1 MTMKS
6 REYSVYGQF
15 DRPTAY
21 RTLLGT
27 YDTHSAARERV
38 NSLREGSTGK
48 WVEKNLI
55 QLEIIK
61 NEQTSVGV
69 WTNDDGPNW
78 THAGYPKESSVAG
91 LAADKGQD
99 DEES

>member
-21 RTLLGT
+21 PTLLGT

-38 NSLREGSTGK
+38 NSLREGTK
-48 WVEKNLI
+48 WVETNLI

-61 NEQTSVGV
+61 TEQTAVGV

-78 THAGYPKESSVAG
+78 THAGYPKESRSVAG
-91 LAADKGQD
+91 SAA
-99 DEES
+99 EEGEE

>member
-1 MTMKS
+1 MKS

-15 DRPTAY
+15 DRLTAVP
-21 RTLLGT
+21 TLLGR

-38 NSLREGSTGK
+38 DSLREGTK
-48 WVEKNLI
+48 WVETNLI

-61 NEQTSVGV
+61 TEQTSVGV

-91 LAADKGQD
+91 SAA
-99 DEES
+99 EEGEQE

>member
-15 DRPTAY
+15 DRLTPHKQVP
-21 RTLLGT
+21 TLLGT

-38 NSLREGSTGK
+38 KSFLEGTN

-55 QLEIIK
+55 HLEIIK
-61 NEQTSVGV
+61 TEQTTVGV
-69 WTNDDGPNW
+69 WTND
-78 THAGYPKESSVAG
+78 E
-91 LAADKGQD
+91 L
-99 DEES
+99 

>member
-1 MTMKS
+1 MKS

-15 DRPTAY
+15 DRPTAVP
-21 RTLLGT
+21 TLLGT

-38 NSLREGSTGK
+38 KSFLEGIGGTGK

-61 NEQTSVGV
+61 TEQTTVGV

-91 LAADKGQD
+91 LAADKGG
-99 DEES
+99 EE